1 MLKAKGLPG
10 MFWGEAVNCAVYLL
24 NRTLSKS
31 TRDRTPYELW
41 TGSRPVVSHLSVFD
55 CIAHV
60 KATQPSLKKLDDR
73 SIPMIFVGYEL
84 GSAAYRCYNPVTKRV
99 HISRDVI
106 LDEEATWNSSGVQST
121 EMEYDVSFGDQ
132 PEIFQTMRMELR
144 TGDVTGAVATD
155 PRAHDAGSVWSQRGS
170 ERHDSLASHE
180 FRSPAAGGGLSAVSA
195 REDQHQTPPSYNLDA
210 DHDDAPLRYRQLSEM
225 LGPGSLPGQA
235 KRILHQELMLVK
247 GEEPA
252 TFSKTKGD
260 QAWKQAMKEE
270 MDSIEEN
277 QT

>member
-1 MLKAKGLPG
+1 MLKAKELPG
-10 MFWGEAVNCAVYLL
+10 MFRGEVVNCAVYLL

-60 KATQPSLKKLDDR
+60 KVTRLSLKKLDDR

-84 GSAAYRCYNPVTKRV
+84 GSTACRCYNPVTKRV

-106 LDEEATWNSSGVQST
+106 FDEEATWNSSGVQST

-132 PEIFQTMRMELR
+132 PKIFQTMRTELR

-155 PRAHDAGSVWSQRGS
+155 PRAHDVGSVWS
-170 ERHDSLASHE
+170 
-180 FRSPAAGGGLSAVSA
+180 
-195 REDQHQTPPSYNLDA
+195 
-210 DHDDAPLRYRQLSEM
+210 
-225 LGPGSLPGQA
+225 
-235 KRILHQELMLVK
+235 
-247 GEEPA
+247 
-252 TFSKTKGD
+252 
-260 QAWKQAMKEE
+260 
-270 MDSIEEN
+270 
-277 QT
+277 